1 MDPPQAHDDRGD
13 GHEHRTSARS
23 THQTLL
29 LAQARRSGLPPRRLQ
44 DARARDSVAGTA
56 MAEWPG
62 SRAREARLD
71 PSETTGRR
79 WPKDVVDIVRQDLG
93 LRDLPEGDALPETG
107 WVRIFAAVA
116 SLLRFGNVRGPA
128 RTGESVGGDYV
139 GGPVWASQRD
149 MEIAGRPTGRH
160 VRRSVPSR
168 SRRRPAVAADAM
180 VPEPGDDAPRRASE
194 NIPRL
199 TRDLD
204 RRPS

>member
-62 SRAREARLD
+62 SKPREARLD

-116 SLLRFGNVRGPA
+116 SLLRFANVRGPA
-128 RTGESVGGDYV
+128 RTGGIGGWELRRWTGLGIAARHGDRR
-139 GGPVWASQRD
+139 GGPP
-149 MEIAGRPTGRH
+149 AGTSGVRCHRAVAVDRPSRPTRCCQ
-160 VRRSVPSR
+160 SQ
-168 SRRRPAVAADAM
+168 ATM
-180 VPEPGDDAPRRASE
+180 PRAEFLRTSH
-194 NIPRL
+194 
-199 TRDLD
+199 
-204 RRPS
+204 

>member
-62 SRAREARLD
+62 STAREARLD

-79 WPKDVVDIVRQDLG
+79 WPKDVVVDIVRQDLG

-107 WVRIFAAVA
+107 WVRIFAAVRQCPWA
-116 SLLRFGNVRGPA
+116 RSDGGIGGWGLRRWTGLGIAA
-128 RTGESVGGDYV
+128 RHGDRR
-139 GGPVWASQRD
+139 GGPR
-149 MEIAGRPTGRH
+149 AGTSGVRCHRVVAVDRPSRPTRWCQ
-160 VRRSVPSR
+160 
-168 SRRRPAVAADAM
+168 AQATM
-180 VPEPGDDAPRRASE
+180 PRAEFLRTSH
-194 NIPRL
+194 
-199 TRDLD
+199 
-204 RRPS
+204 